1 MEGIH
6 FPPWTFQNPTED
18 RPPAIGR
25 VFYVDQFNGLNTNNG
40 TNPGTPFQTITYA
53 LTQCVGNRND
63 YIIVLDAWDAEPAYP
78 ILVDVDRV
86 HIIGVSLPG
95 TGLLVKMNSGVAN
108 NQAVFQIGDGA
119 TGQYVEIAGFSLAG
133 GALHGCIDCNQARGA
148 WIHHCWFGHDEA
160 GGAMTPRDGIA
171 LIDGNTEG
179 ALIEDCRFFGT
190 AGAGPVAGVITGD
203 GVSNRN
209 YPGLSNF
216 DYSII
221 RNCTFQGLSFGIWL
235 DLAVG
240 AQITGNIFAVGAD
253 GAVGE
258 AITLFA
264 PGNPCLGCIISDNR
278 AGYDDAAV
286 AFNPYR
292 DIGTP
297 GANCWIMNYDDA
309 AVVLPAA

>member
-1 MEGIH
+1 MANLTFPAWMTPVVSRPQGI
-6 FPPWTFQNPTED
+6 
-18 RPPAIGR
+18 GK
-25 VFYVDQFNGLNTNNG
+25 VFYVHHFAGDNNNNG
-40 TNPGTPFQTITYA
+40 VDPGTPFATITYA
-53 LTQCVGNRND
+53 LTQCVADRND
-63 YIIVLDAWDAEPAYP
+63 YIIVLDAWDSEPAYP
-78 ILVDVDRV
+78 ILVDVNRV

-95 TGLLVKMNSGVAN
+95 TGLFVKMNSGAGN

-160 GGAMTPRDGIA
+160 GAAMTPRDGIA

-179 ALIEDCRFFGT
+179 ALIENCRFFGV
-190 AGAGPVAGVITGD
+190 AGAGPVAGVISGD

-209 YPGLSNF
+209 YPGISNF

-221 RNCTFQGLSFGIWL
+221 RNSTFQGLGFGIWL

-240 AQITGNIFAVGAD
+240 AQITSNFFAVGAD
-253 GAVGE
+253 IAVGE

-264 PGNPCLGCIISDNR
+264 PGNPCLGCLIANNI
-278 AGYDDAAV
+278 ATHDDAAV

-292 DIGTP
+292 DIGSP
-297 GANCWIMNYDDA
+297 GTNAWAMNYNQA
-309 AVVLPAA
+309 AAIATPAA